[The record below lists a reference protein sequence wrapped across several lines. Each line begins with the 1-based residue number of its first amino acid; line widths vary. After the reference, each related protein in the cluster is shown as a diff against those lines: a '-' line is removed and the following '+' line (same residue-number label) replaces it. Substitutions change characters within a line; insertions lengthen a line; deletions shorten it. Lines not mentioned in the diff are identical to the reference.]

1 MLLVSL
7 GVLPS
12 NMAQFPFGVLQI
24 ALGLPAAFWLLR
36 RQWREPNL
44 PAAIAGCAVLLFIAQ
59 FFSRI
64 FNDNYLGLIIAIMA
78 VAALMDADTINASAP
93 VPPRIPN

>member
-1 MLLVSL
+1 LVSL

-12 NMAQFPFGVLQI
+12 NMAQFPFAVLQI

-36 RQWREPNL
+36 RQWRAPNL
-44 PAAIAGCAVLLFIAQ
+44 PAAIAGCAILLFISQ

-64 FNDNYLGLIIAIMA
+64 FNDNYLGLIIAILA
-78 VAALMDADTINASAP
+78 VAALMDADALRLEA
-93 VPPRIPN
+93 